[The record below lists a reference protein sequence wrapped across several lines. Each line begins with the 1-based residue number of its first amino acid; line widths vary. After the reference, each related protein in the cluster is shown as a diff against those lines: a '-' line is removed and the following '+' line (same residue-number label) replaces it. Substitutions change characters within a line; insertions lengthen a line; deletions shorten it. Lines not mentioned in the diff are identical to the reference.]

1 MIEMTI
7 ARKLLQNKFIC
18 LITDEVGYHWLKTS
32 DNFERMTA
40 ILEPLGM
47 RLTTF
52 SEGEVFA
59 GINVAVDETDKKR
72 VVKEF
77 EDIHY
82 NIYPIIDI
90 LTALASADEDGDSLY
105 MGKIIKQ
112 DKLVITVNDN
122 QEFATRLK
130 KLAEFTNSVNKPN
143 DEQVGALLNKLQK
156 DELLYLVNP
165 EKKVYRVTGKME
177 YINRIIEF
185 INENYLEKENETH
198 TQQGLDL

>member
-1 MIEMTI
+1 M
-7 ARKLLQNKFIC
+7 
-18 LITDEVGYHWLKTS
+18 
-32 DNFERMTA
+32 
-40 ILEPLGM
+40 
-47 RLTTF
+47 
-52 SEGEVFA
+52 
-59 GINVAVDETDKKR
+59 
-72 VVKEF
+72 VKEF
-77 EDIHY
+77 EHIHY
-82 NIYPIIDI
+82 NIYTIIDI
-90 LTALASADEDGDSLY
+90 LTALASADEDVNTLY

-185 INENYLEKENETH
+185 INENYLEKESETH